1 MTSESSN
8 LRIIGTPT
16 SSLTALANDDLHL
29 LSADDSGTI
38 TVWKKPELDLLKQ
51 VQSQSSTY
59 LNSLFADNQHVYGG
73 TIWNDC
79 TIKVYDKLNL
89 ELKQTLEGPLGTV
102 FTFASDEDYLFS
114 GSGDSRVIIWNKNDW
129 SEAGFVSG
137 QRHFIL
143 SLAIDE
149 KYIFAGGIDDCT
161 NVFARDDLSQVT
173 SLEGHNSN
181 ILSLAC
187 DDKYLYSGSGEL
199 WWGGPGSPR
208 PSKFES
214 AVRVWDKKDWSCLTV
229 LQVHT
234 DNVNAI
240 ATDHSYVY
248 SISDD
253 ASLRIYS
260 KKDWSE
266 VLCLE
271 VDVIRI
277 DAMTTDENY
286 IYIGCSDGSV
296 RQFSKA
302 NLET

>member
-1 MTSESSN
+1 M
-8 LRIIGTPT
+8 
-16 SSLTALANDDLHL
+16 TALANDDLHL
-29 LSADDSGTI
+29 YSADNSGMI
-38 TVWKKPELDLLKQ
+38 SVWKKPELDQFKQ

-59 LNSLFADNQHVYGG
+59 LLSLFADNQNLYGG

-79 TIKVYDKLNL
+79 SIKVYDKLSL
-89 ELKQTLEGPLGTV
+89 ELKQTLEGPLGSV
-102 FTFASDEDYLFS
+102 FVFASDDQYLFS
-114 GSGDSRVIIWNKNDW
+114 GSGDSRVILWNKEDW

-143 SLAIDE
+143 SLAVDDN
-149 KYIFAGGIDDCT
+149 YIFAGGIDDCT

-173 SLEGHNSN
+173 SLEGHDAN
-181 ILSLAC
+181 ILSLVC

-208 PSKFES
+208 PREFES
-214 AVRVWDKKDWSCLTV
+214 AVRVWDKKDWSCIAV
-229 LQVHT
+229 LWGHT

-240 ATDHSYVY
+240 ASDYSYVY

-253 ASLRIYS
+253 ATLRVYS

-266 VLCLE
+266 VHCLE
-271 VDVIRI
+271 VEATRI
-277 DAMTTDENY
+277 DDMTTDKNF

-296 RQFSKA
+296 RQLSKT
-302 NLET
+302 NLEY